1 MEYTDTQF
9 PEYTD
14 KQFIEAIYELAFGH
28 DAINRNFSHAE
39 VIEQLEEYNED
50 SLKWDI
56 VNDYDKEFY
65 EKEFYDKP
73 AKEGLTE

>member
-1 MEYTDTQF
+1 MNNQE
-9 PEYTD
+9 
-14 KQFIEAIYELAFGH
+14 FIEKVYEIAFGH
-28 DAINRNFSHAE
+28 GAINRNFSHAE

-56 VNDYDKEFY
+56 VNDDDKEFY

-73 AKEGLTE
+73 AKEGVTE

>member
-1 MEYTDTQF
+1 MNNQE
-9 PEYTD
+9 
-14 KQFIEAIYELAFGH
+14 FIEKVYEIAFGH
-28 DAINRNFSHAE
+28 DAINRNFSHGE

-65 EKEFYDKP
+65 EREFYNKP
-73 AKEGLTE
+73 AKEGVTE

>member
-1 MEYTDTQF
+1 MQMNNQE
-9 PEYTD
+9 
-14 KQFIEAIYELAFGH
+14 FIEKVYEIAFGH

-56 VNDYDKEFY
+56 VNDYDKELY

-73 AKEGLTE
+73 AKEVVTE

>member
-1 MEYTDTQF
+1 MNNQE
-9 PEYTD
+9 
-14 KQFIEAIYELAFGH
+14 FIEKAYEIAFGH

-39 VIEQLEEYNED
+39 VIGQLEEYNED

-73 AKEGLTE
+73 AKEGVTE

>member
-1 MEYTDTQF
+1 M
-9 PEYTD
+9 TD
-14 KQFIEAIYELAFGH
+14 KQFIEAVYELAFGH

-39 VIEQLEEYNED
+39 VIKQLEEYNED
-50 SLKWDI
+50 SLKWEI

-65 EKEFYDKP
+65 EREFYDKP

>member
-1 MEYTDTQF
+1 MTNE
-9 PEYTD
+9 
-14 KQFIEAIYELAFGH
+14 QFIEKVYEIAFGH

-65 EKEFYDKP
+65 EREFYDKP
-73 AKEGLTE
+73 AKEGVTE

>member
-1 MEYTDTQF
+1 MNNQE
-9 PEYTD
+9 
-14 KQFIEAIYELAFGH
+14 FIEKVYEIAFGH
-28 DAINRNFSHAE
+28 DAINRNFGHAE

-65 EKEFYDKP
+65 EREFYDKP
-73 AKEGLTE
+73 AKEGVTE

>member
-1 MEYTDTQF
+1 MNNE
-9 PEYTD
+9 
-14 KQFIEAIYELAFGH
+14 QFIEKVYEIAFGH

-56 VNDYDKEFY
+56 VNDYDKDFY
-65 EKEFYDKP
+65 EREFYDKP
-73 AKEGLTE
+73 AKEGVTE

>member
-1 MEYTDTQF
+1 MNNKE
-9 PEYTD
+9 
-14 KQFIEAIYELAFGH
+14 FIEKVYEIAFGH

-65 EKEFYDKP
+65 EREFYDKP
-73 AKEGLTE
+73 AKEGVTE

>member
-1 MEYTDTQF
+1 MNNE
-9 PEYTD
+9 
-14 KQFIEAIYELAFGH
+14 QFIEKVYEIAFGH

-56 VNDYDKEFY
+56 VNDYDKDFY
-65 EKEFYDKP
+65 EREFYDKP

>member
-1 MEYTDTQF
+1 MNNQE
-9 PEYTD
+9 
-14 KQFIEAIYELAFGH
+14 FIEKVYEIAFGH

-65 EKEFYDKP
+65 EREFYDKP
-73 AKEGLTE
+73 AKEGVTE

>member
-1 MEYTDTQF
+1 M
-9 PEYTD
+9 EYTD

-65 EKEFYDKP
+65 EKEFYDMP

>member
-1 MEYTDTQF
+1 MTNQE
-9 PEYTD
+9 
-14 KQFIEAIYELAFGH
+14 FIKKVYEIAFGH
-28 DAINRNFSHAE
+28 DDINRNFSHDE
-39 VIEQLEEYNED
+39 VIEQIEEYNED

-73 AKEGLTE
+73 AKEGVTE

>member
-1 MEYTDTQF
+1 MTNQE
-9 PEYTD
+9 
-14 KQFIEAIYELAFGH
+14 FIEKVYEIAFGH

-65 EKEFYDKP
+65 EREFYDKP
-73 AKEGLTE
+73 AKEGVTE